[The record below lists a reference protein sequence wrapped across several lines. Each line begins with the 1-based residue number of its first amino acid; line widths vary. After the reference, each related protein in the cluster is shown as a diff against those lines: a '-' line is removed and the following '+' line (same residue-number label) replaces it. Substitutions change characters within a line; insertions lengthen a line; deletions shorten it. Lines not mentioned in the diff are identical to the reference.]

1 MASFFK
7 RKGNSASG
15 TIKVDT
21 ATPVQNTAP
30 TDNSK
35 LWVDT
40 SAQ

>member
-7 RKGNSASG
+7 RKGNSNA
-15 TIKVDT
+15 IKVDST
-21 ATPVQNTAP
+21 TTPVQDTAP
-30 TDNSK
+30 TDDSK